1 MNLKTVIAKH
11 LAVSAAPPRTPRTP
25 PTPPR
30 CKNIT
35 AKWKGIRET
44 INTAYAAGQQQIDG
58 LTFGT
63 LGQVWEFETWNSQ
76 NGNTLPPEIFKFS
89 VNDAPYVPT
98 NQYPPAA
105 AMQEPQLGAPS
116 VQNDPNLAKKEKLLA
131 CIKTLRKCAL
141 LRGYKDPRSG
151 KYIRGKWDMLYA
163 AAILEAIELART
175 GCEPYSS
182 AGGMKNPSTADK
194 RAFFKAQI
202 NSITEGVRSA
212 LGAPCKPCQ
221 PTQTAPAGVSP
232 Q

>member
-11 LAVSAAPPRTPRTP
+11 LAVSAAPPS
-25 PTPPR
+25 TPPR
-30 CKNIT
+30 CKEIT
-35 AKWKGIRET
+35 ARWERFRGA
-44 INTAYAAGQQQIDG
+44 INTAYEAGRQQIDG
-58 LTFGT
+58 LTYGT

-76 NGNTLPPEIFKFS
+76 NGNPLPPEIFKFS

-163 AAILEAIELART
+163 AAILEAIELARK

-182 AGGMKNPSTADK
+182 AGGIGRNPTNK
-194 RAFFKAQI
+194 QKKEFFKAQI

-221 PTQTAPAGVSP
+221 PTQTAPAGVNP